1 MDLFGNQ
8 IAQERIKQNMSLT
21 DLSFKTNITEEILTN
36 IENGKHFPDVRQLM
50 TIALALGKK
59 EGHFFRHIVL

>member
-1 MDLFGNQ
+1 MDLFGHQ
-8 IAQERIKQNMSLT
+8 VKAERNKANMTIT
-21 DLSFKTNITEEILTN
+21 DLAIKTNITEDVLTN

-59 EGHFFRHIVL
+59 EGFFFQKIVL